1 MSAMSKLSFEVVEL
15 YHQGLNSRQ
24 IAEELGVSHYIVVG
38 ILESLNQD
46 F

>member
-1 MSAMSKLSFEVVEL
+1 MSAMSKLHFEVVEL
-15 YHQGLNSRQ
+15 YNEGMNSQQ
-24 IAEELGVSHYIVVG
+24 IAKELRVSHYIVVG